1 MDPPYHRHARKLER
15 IADQVTRL
23 GRDGRSVSFR
33 KRAVSHQVPK
43 HRDHLRRDDKID
55 LTELNEILELDVER
69 RLCVAE
75 AGVTFAQLVDA
86 TLPHGLMPTVVPELK
101 TITVGGAVAGC
112 SIESGSFLYGGFHD
126 SCTRYEVVTARG
138 DVLEVTPEDADP
150 DDRLLFQMQHG
161 TFGTLGILSALT
173 FGLVPAKPFV
183 RVVYEKFTTIAE
195 FQDAIRG
202 HFERRDVDFMDGFA
216 HGPSLYVL
224 NAGTFMDRA
233 PYTHRYDWVKVY
245 YRSTARRAEDYL
257 RTRDYFFRY
266 DHGVT
271 NVHPRSAVGRLLFGK
286 LFGSSQVLR
295 LAQRIPWLLPSR
307 PEVTID
313 LFLPF
318 SRVERFLR
326 WFDAEFHHHPLWC
339 VPYRRVRD
347 YEWLDPSFYAGLTD
361 DLFLDVAIYGMK
373 QREGRNDYR
382 IIEEKLLQLGALK
395 TLISHNHFTEQEFWS
410 VWNRANFDRVKARTD
425 PDNRFRGLYEKT
437 HAPGA
442 PPPVPGTSDKNLH
455 RLAPVAGAVPE
466 RPSHAPSAP
475 GRRP

>member
-1 MDPPYHRHARKLER
+1 MDNRYDRHARKLER
-15 IADQVTRL
+15 ISDQVMRL
-23 GRDGRSVSFR
+23 ARTGRPASFR

-43 HRDHLRRDDKID
+43 LRDPKRNDDKID
-55 LTELNEILELDVER
+55 LSDLNEILELDVER

-86 TLPHGLMPTVVPELK
+86 TLPHGLMPAVVPELK

-126 SCTRYEVVTARG
+126 ASTRYEVVTARG
-138 DVLEVTPEDADP
+138 DVREVPPDDADP
-150 DDRLLFQMQHG
+150 DDQLLFQMLHG

-173 FGLVPAKPFV
+173 FRLVPAKPYV
-183 RVVYEKFTTIAE
+183 RVAYEKYSTIDD
-195 FQDAIRG
+195 FQAAIRR

-224 NAGTFMDRA
+224 NAGTLVDRA
-233 PYTHRYDWVKVY
+233 PYTHSYSWARVY
-245 YRSTARRAEDYL
+245 HRSTARRTEDYL
-257 RTRDYFFRY
+257 RARDYFFRY

-271 NVHPRSAVGRLLFGK
+271 NVHPRSALGRLLFGR

-295 LAQRIPWLLPSR
+295 LAHRLPWLLPSR

-318 SRVERFLR
+318 SRVEPFLR
-326 WFDAEFHHHPLWC
+326 WFDGEFHHHPLWC

-347 YEWLDPSFYAGLTD
+347 YEWLDPRFYAGLAD

-373 QREGRNDYR
+373 QRAGHNDYR
-382 IIEEKLLQLGALK
+382 VIEEKLLELGGLK

-425 PDNRFRGLYEKT
+425 PEDLFRDLYEKT
-437 HAPGA
+437 RAPASLARATGSA
-442 PPPVPGTSDKNLH
+442 APPVPAEG
-455 RLAPVAGAVPE
+455 PQ
-466 RPSHAPSAP
+466 P
-475 GRRP
+475 GRARRVRAATVHRP

>member
-1 MDPPYHRHARKLER
+1 MDDAHARKLER
-15 IADQVTRL
+15 IAEQVTRFARA
-23 GRDGRSVSFR
+23 GRPVSFR

-43 HRDHLRRDDKID
+43 HRDPTRADDKVD
-55 LTELNEILELDVER
+55 LGDLNQILEVDVAR

-86 TLPHGLMPTVVPELK
+86 TLPLGLMPAVVPELK
-101 TITVGGAVAGC
+101 TITVGGAVSGC
-112 SIESGSFLYGGFHD
+112 SIESGSFQYGGFHD
-126 SCTRYEVVTARG
+126 ACVRYELITARG
-138 DVLEVTPEDADP
+138 DLLEVAPDDADP
-150 DDRLLFQMQHG
+150 DDRLLFQMLHG
-161 TFGTLGILSALT
+161 TFGTLGILTALT
-173 FGLVPAKPFV
+173 FRLIPAKPFV
-183 RVVYEKFTTIAE
+183 KVVYEKYATAE
-195 FQDAIRG
+195 EMQGAIRR
-202 HFERRDVDFMDGFA
+202 HADRRDVDFMDGFA

-224 NAGTFMDRA
+224 NAGTLVDRA

-245 YRSTARRAEDYL
+245 HRSTVTRAEDYL

-295 LAQRIPWLLPSR
+295 LAQRLPWLLPAR

-318 SRVERFLR
+318 SRVTPFLR
-326 WFDAEFHHHPLWC
+326 WFDQEFHHYPLWC

-347 YEWLDPSFYAGLTD
+347 YEWLDPRFYAGLDD

-373 QREGRNDYR
+373 QRAGRNDYR
-382 IIEEKLLQLGALK
+382 AIEEKLLEVGALK
-395 TLISHNHFTEQEFWS
+395 TLISHNHFTPQEFWS
-410 VWNRANFDRVKARTD
+410 VWNRPNFERVKARTD
-425 PDNRFRGLYEKT
+425 PDGLFRDLYDKT

-442 PPPVPGTSDKNLH
+442 APRPRPLEG
-455 RLAPVAGAVPE
+455 LAPVSGAQPDP
-466 RPSHAPSAP
+466 RARSAP
-475 GRRP
+475 ASRP